1 MNETNFFATTY
12 EEARGKF
19 LAAAAASGATIATTQ
34 HPLRG
39 PAGERLFC
47 DVATLGNP
55 RATKAIVSIS
65 ATHGVEG
72 HCGSGAQVA
81 TLRERVFAGLPPDT
95 CAVLIHAINPHGFA
109 WSRRVTEDNVDLN
122 RNFVDHQAAYPVN
135 AAYSELRAEICPAQ
149 WDAPTRARTRA
160 ALEAYAKAHG
170 PMKLQQ
176 AISGGQFSDPLG
188 VFFGGHAPSWSNR
201 MLRAT
206 FAQLGTHARDIGV
219 IDYHTGLGPYG
230 YGEII
235 APYSSRDEAF
245 TRAGAWLGAN
255 EVTSPDVGTSTSAPL
270 VGTNQAGMHQAAS
283 ESRVT
288 MVALE
293 YGVRPLDVTLDA
305 VRGDAWLHAHGDL
318 GSAQARDLKAHMRD
332 TFYGDEPRWKAMIV
346 ARGFDIT
353 RRMLAG
359 LAKA

>member
-1 MNETNFFATTY
+1 MNETGYFAATY

-39 PAGERLFC
+39 PIGERLFC
-47 DVATLGNP
+47 DVAMLGNP
-55 RATKAIVSIS
+55 GAVKAIVSIS

-81 TLRERVFAGLPPDT
+81 TLRERLYAQLPADT
-95 CAVLIHAINPHGFA
+95 CAILIHAINPHGFA

-122 RNFVDHQAAYPVN
+122 RNFVDHHRPYPAN
-135 AAYSELRAEICPAQ
+135 APYDELRAAICPAQ
-149 WDAPTRARTRA
+149 WDPATRANSRL

-188 VFFGGHAPSWSNR
+188 VFFGGHAPTWSNR
-201 MLRAT
+201 MLRT
-206 FAQLGTHARDIGV
+206 IFARLGTHARDIAV

-230 YGEII
+230 YGEVI
-235 APYSSRDEAF
+235 APYSSRDAAF
-245 TRAGAWLGAN
+245 MRASSWIGAD

-270 VGTNQAGMHQAAS
+270 VGTNQAGMQQSAK

-318 GSAQARDLKAHMRD
+318 GSTQARELKAHIRD
-332 TFYGDEPRWKAMIV
+332 TFYGDEPRWKSMIV
-346 ARGFDIT
+346 ARGLDIT

-359 LAKA
+359 LAKS

>member
-1 MNETNFFATTY
+1 MNETGYFAATY
-12 EEARGKF
+12 EDARGKF
-19 LAAAAASGATIATTQ
+19 LAAAAASGATIETTQ

-47 DVATLGNP
+47 DVAVLGNP
-55 RATKAIVSIS
+55 NAAKAIVSIS

-81 TLRERVFAGLPPDT
+81 TLRERIFAALPADT
-95 CAVLIHAINPHGFA
+95 RAVLVHAINPHGFA

-122 RNFVDHQAAYPVN
+122 RNFVDHQAPYPAN
-135 AAYSELRAEICPAQ
+135 APYDELRAAICPTR
-149 WDAPTRARTRA
+149 WDAATRASTRQT
-160 ALEAYAKAHG
+160 LDAYAKTHG

-188 VFFGGHAPSWSNR
+188 VFFGGHAPTWSNR
-201 MLRAT
+201 MLRRIFT
-206 FAQLGTHARDIGV
+206 QLGAQARDIAV

-235 APYSSRDEAF
+235 APYSSRDAAF
-245 TRAGAWLGAN
+245 LRACAWLGAN
-255 EVTSPDVGTSTSAPL
+255 EVTSPDAGTSASAPL
-270 VGTNQAGMHQAAS
+270 VGTDQVGMQQAAK

-318 GSAQARDLKAHMRD
+318 GSARARELKAHMRD
-332 TFYGDEPRWKAMIV
+332 TFYGDEPRWKEMIV

-359 LAKA
+359 LAKI